1 MLLLIVLSLPLVI
14 VNCSYPAL
22 VPSCLKD
29 TDLISLCHNFNF
41 FSRKFCV
48 IVQCVAAQLFY
59 MGIVIFVPA
68 TAMETMVD
76 FPFWGSVII
85 TGTVATIY
93 TTLVSDQTTLIL
105 AVSIYQ
111 LLIEYLRANS
121 ICKFLLFA
129 MISLLSLL
137 HICL

>member
-1 MLLLIVLSLPLVI
+1 
-14 VNCSYPAL
+14 
-22 VPSCLKD
+22 
-29 TDLISLCHNFNF
+29 
-41 FSRKFCV
+41 
-48 IVQCVAAQLFY
+48 
-59 MGIVIFVPA
+59 
-68 TAMETMVD
+68 METMVD